1 MMRRWRDEADA
12 RRRMSHFGNL
22 RIYLVT
28 RKLSAFARLR
38 ALRHLDLQ
46 LFSIDQVV
54 AGYTKP
60 AGSDLFNS
68 AVARVSVVVCEV
80 ARRILAAF
88 PRIAFASDAVH
99 CDGQGFMRFFA
110 YGTVGHRACLETSDD
125 IRYRLD
131 LFDGYWSPRRLKFHQ
146 PTKR

>member
-28 RKLSAFARLR
+28 RKLSAFAGLR
-38 ALRHLDLQ
+38 ALRHLNLQ

-60 AGSDLFNS
+60 AGRDLFNS
-68 AVARVSVVVCEV
+68 AIARVSVVVREV
-80 ARRILAAF
+80 ARWILAAF
-88 PRIAFASDAVH
+88 ARIAPAADAVH
-99 CDGQGFMRFFA
+99 GNGQGLVGFFA
-110 YGTVGHRACLETSDD
+110 DRTVGHRACLEA
-125 IRYRLD
+125 LD
-131 LFDGYWSPRRLKFHQ
+131 YI
-146 PTKR
+146 